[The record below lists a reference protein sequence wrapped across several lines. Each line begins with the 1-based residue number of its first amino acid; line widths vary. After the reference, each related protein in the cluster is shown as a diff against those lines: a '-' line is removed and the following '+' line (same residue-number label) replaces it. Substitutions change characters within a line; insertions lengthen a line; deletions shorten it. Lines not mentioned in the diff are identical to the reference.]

1 MVTHDP
7 VKKGELPSMEVSF
20 VRTQPAFVCAP
31 PQRYGDSLTLEAA
44 RLTDGAAVRGT
55 VTPSGMTAAQIDRL
69 LEADQPVGNGSM
81 VELCFGAG
89 DRLLEVRPLFVPRL
103 KGLGLL
109 NFASRAYGPTL
120 SPTAEGPG
128 RAVASGWLTGQGEG
142 WLSVGDLDLFQ
153 ETYALSPALTIC
165 TFHTDTGVLTVLP
178 GNPPPLRPHQQV
190 IAVFGQGE
198 DRNRVTQLYYITP
211 IPPIPSQYLR
221 PARHLP
227 DGSPLCQEGGR
238 AKPETAVWLTAVR
251 PFAVI
256 PGRLYYVGDN
266 EVALYLLR
274 ADDGTLL
281 LLDAGWPAGGYQYW
295 RNIAA
300 LGFDPGS
307 IRWLLLSHGHFD
319 HYGTAAELAGMVER
333 KGGRL
338 TVCLSREDAHGLS
351 AWGHPERGG
360 ILKDRPTLDL
370 VSRSYEDGGWLE
382 FGGVRIQTILTPGHT
397 DGTVSFRLE
406 LTVPATGEVL
416 TFAYLGGYGIN
427 GLTRREPD
435 TPGYLRLAFQYGLR
449 YLQQTVE
456 PDYLLPQHT
465 NQYPLLEL
473 QYLAEQAGLP
483 LLSVLV
489 RGGTEWVNFLEKR
502 QAALTYEGDYQ
513 RWLSARRQGTSLSPI
528 TDQQLETI
536 EAAGPF
542 RRPAG
547 TYTITLTDA
556 GKALRGFDRALNRTA
571 ALAELKDGLALELDS
586 YVHDP
591 DGWYVQV
598 GARVHDSYSG
608 ECAGGPVERVH
619 RDWFEILRTVRLNS
633 RAEAQGLLSGLRAG
647 RSYQVALDQSGQILP
662 GRPLQDTFHP
672 VSGVI

>member
-1 MVTHDP
+1 MD
-7 VKKGELPSMEVSF
+7 VSL

-31 PQRYGDSLTLEAA
+31 PQRREGGLTLEVVF
-44 RLTDGAAVRGT
+44 LWDGAAVRRT
-55 VTPSGMTAAQIDRL
+55 VTLSDGTTAHIDRL
-69 LEADQPVGNGSM
+69 LEADQPVGEGSM
-81 VELCFGAG
+81 VELCYGAG

-109 NFASRAYGPTL
+109 NFASMAYGPAL
-120 SPTAEGPG
+120 SPTTEGPG
-128 RAVASGWLTGQGEG
+128 RAVASGWLMDQGDT

-153 ETYALSPALTIC
+153 ERYSLSPACAVC
-165 TFHTDTGVLTVLP
+165 TFHTETGALTVLP
-178 GNPPPLRPHQQV
+178 GQLPPLRPHQQV

-198 DRNRVTQLYYITP
+198 DQNRVTQLYYITP
-211 IPPIPSQYLR
+211 IPPIPSQE
-221 PARHLP
+221 
-227 DGSPLCQEGGR
+227 GSR

-251 PFAVI
+251 PFAVV

-281 LLDAGWPAGGYQYW
+281 LLDAGWPAAGYQYW

-300 LGFDPGS
+300 LGFDPAS

-319 HYGTAAELAGMVER
+319 HYGTAAELADMVER
-333 KGGRL
+333 RGGRL
-338 TVCLSREDAHGLS
+338 TVCLSREDAHGLA

-360 ILKDRPTLDL
+360 ILRDRPVLEL
-370 VSRSYEDGGWLE
+370 VSRYYEDGGWLE

-416 TFAYLGGYGIN
+416 TFACLGGYGIN

-449 YLQQTVE
+449 YLQQTVS

-473 QYLAEQAGLP
+473 QHLAEQAGLP

-489 RGGTEWVNFLEKR
+489 RGEAEWVNFLEKR
-502 QAALTYEGDYQ
+502 QAALTYEGYYQ
-513 RWLSARRQGTSLSPI
+513 RWLADRRQGKPLSPI
-528 TDQQLETI
+528 TDEQLETI

-547 TYTITLTDA
+547 RYTITLTDG
-556 GKALRGFDRALNRTA
+556 GKVIRGFDRALNRTS
-571 ALAELKDGLALELDS
+571 ALAELKEGLVLDLDS

-591 DGWYVQV
+591 DVWYVQV
-598 GARVHDSYSG
+598 GARVQDGYPG
-608 ECAGGPVERVH
+608 ACAGGPVEQIH
-619 RDWFEILRTVRLNS
+619 RDWFELLRTAPLS
-633 RAEAQGLLSGLRAG
+633 GRAEAETLLSGLQAG
-647 RSYQVALDQSGQILP
+647 RTYQVSLDQSGQIRP
-662 GRPLQDTFHP
+662 GQPLQDTFHP
-672 VSGVI
+672 VSGAI